1 MSLTANTPS
10 SQAAPREG
18 LLPDRLFLLLT
29 VVWAGS
35 LWTIGYLV
43 APTLFASLP
52 SRQMAGMVAGQLFR
66 TEAILGVVIG
76 VLQLVLCNVMIR
88 RGATHY
94 RALRWL
100 VLGMLCCVLIGYF
113 GLQPFMESLRH
124 KAQALGVGVGD
135 SPFRARFGLL
145 HGISSAFYLLQSLLA
160 LALVWRVAAHGGRG
174 DKGRRQM

>member
-1 MSLTANTPS
+1 MRATADSTS
-10 SQAAPREG
+10 TQAPGREG

-35 LWTIGYLV
+35 LWAIGYLV
-43 APTLFASLP
+43 APTLFAALP
-52 SRQMAGMVAGQLFR
+52 SREMAGMVAAQLFR
-66 TEAILGVVIG
+66 AEAILGVVVG

-88 RGATHY
+88 RGASHY
-94 RALRWL
+94 RSLRWL

-124 KAQALGVGVGD
+124 KAQAMGVGVSD
-135 SPFRARFGLL
+135 SPFRSQFGML

-160 LALVWRVAAHGGRG
+160 LVLVWRVA
-174 DKGRRQM
+174 GRRA